1 MHIRRRVGQIKL
13 LALKL
18 FFFSIQRFFSSLIV
32 KHIKCIYLQLQAEA
46 FRWNIKC
53 FQSIDIWFAI
63 FTIGWIMFVYCIETA
78 ICCGALFIV
87 VILFCEREKNSI
99 FKDFDLL
106 SCIVFQLNEGHF
118 CTQTKQNTECWF
130 AFIFFSITS
139 NARISHNK
147 KNNLIHKIW
156 NNIVETH

>member
-18 FFFSIQRFFSSLIV
+18 CFFFSIQRYFFSCLIV

-147 KNNLIHKIW
+147 KKIYA
-156 NNIVETH
+156 